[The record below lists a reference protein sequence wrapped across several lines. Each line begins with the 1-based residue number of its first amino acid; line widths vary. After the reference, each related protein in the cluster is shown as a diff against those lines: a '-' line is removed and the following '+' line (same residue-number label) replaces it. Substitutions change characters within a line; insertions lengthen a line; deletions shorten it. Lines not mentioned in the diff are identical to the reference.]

1 MGATTTLLR
10 RALITAAASVAL
22 SAPAAS
28 AAPPGHYTGSTSD
41 GGSWVAD
48 LPAGWNG
55 TLLLYSHGYGT
66 TQASDAPD
74 PDTQAALLARGYALA
89 GSGLGSPSG
98 SLWVLGTALDD
109 QFETLDDVT
118 RTILPHA
125 PEHVLAVGTSMGGLV
140 SSLEAE
146 RGHGRLDGVLSTCGI
161 VGGGVNLSNYQLDG
175 EYVMRRLLAPDASI
189 KLVDYADAG
198 EAAAAAAQLQAVGEQ
213 AQTTPAGRA
222 RLALAMAFL
231 NTTPWSP
238 TAAAPPDP
246 DDPAAV
252 EAGQYA
258 TEFGFAGFPIIPF
271 TVTGRQQIEL
281 SQGGNASW
289 TKGVD
294 FAHELSR
301 SPYRST
307 VEALYQQAGLDL
319 GADLRNLTRDADIT
333 PDPRAL
339 LWALRY
345 SVPTGRLEVP
355 TLTLHTIGDNLVP
368 VTHEDQYAKQ
378 VARAGAS
385 ALLRQAYVGRAI
397 HCNFT
402 PAELVAGVLAVQQRV
417 ESGSWG
423 TLATPAALNASA
435 AALGLGGSAFV
446 DYQPGAMIGQNLPPW
461 LWWLT

>member
-10 RALITAAASVAL
+10 RALITAAASVLL
-22 SAPAAS
+22 SGTAAS
-28 AAPPGHYTGSTSD
+28 AAPPGHYTGTTSD

-74 PDTQAALLARGYALA
+74 ATTQAALLARGYALA
-89 GSGLGSPSG
+89 GSGMGSPSG

-109 QFETLDDVT
+109 QFQTLDQVR
-118 RTILPHA
+118 RTVLPRA
-125 PEHVLAVGTSMGGLV
+125 PEHVLAVGTSMGGLI

-175 EYVMRRLLAPDASI
+175 EYVMSHLLAPDQSI
-189 KLVDYADAG
+189 KLVDYANAG

-213 AQTTPAGRA
+213 AQTTPQGRA

-231 NTTPWSP
+231 NTTEWAP

-246 DDPAAV
+246 SDPAAV
-252 EAGQYA
+252 EAGQYG
-258 TEFGFAGFPIIPF
+258 TEFGFAPFPIIPF

-289 TKGVD
+289 TAGVD
-294 FAHELSR
+294 FARELSR

-319 GADLRNLTRDADIT
+319 AADLRDLTRHADIT

-339 LWALRY
+339 LWALRT

-355 TLTLHTIGDNLVP
+355 TLTMHTIGDNLVP
-368 VTHEDQYAKQ
+368 VTHESQYGQQ
-378 VARAGAS
+378 VARAGAGE
-385 ALLRQAYVGRAI
+385 LLRQAYVARAI

-423 TLATPAALNASA
+423 SLATPDALNASA
-435 AALGLGGSAFV
+435 ATQGLGGSAFV
-446 DYQPGAMIGQNLPPW
+446 DYQPGVMIGQNLPPW
-461 LWWLT
+461 LWSR